1 MKLNNKIF
9 LIKRRILK
17 NNNITLIII
26 LSLIFVGIYSC
37 ITIMNMSS
45 ELRRTSLEHQSGR
58 TLLISN
64 IKDENDVIKI
74 KSINHVENITSQKI
88 YMERLFLPN

>member
-1 MKLNNKIF
+1 
-9 LIKRRILK
+9 
-17 NNNITLIII
+17 
-26 LSLIFVGIYSC
+26 
-37 ITIMNMSS
+37 MSS